1 MITQH
6 LTNILPPPPSLF
18 SLGPELQNS
27 PATSEPGRT
36 STLCRSKSKMPSRT
50 GLPLWLIWMGL
61 LIAPSEQTPRLL
73 MISPSVVTVGAEVG
87 VALQVEGAPSGISGT
102 LYFQNENNRR
112 LCSQEVPFSLPS
124 DGSVQKVTVKVTQ
137 QLFDECGL
145 TLQRRDRYIQLV
157 ARSQMLPSPNGIQ
170 TLNLR
175 WSTQRGY
182 LFVQTDK
189 PIYTPRQKV
198 NFRVFALDHKLRPTT
213 EPVRVIVQNPRGLQV
228 RKVDRKSNDFIIKDH
243 LSIPDIAEPGMW
255 RITAQFIN
263 TLSSN
268 MSTEFEVKK
277 YVLPHFE
284 VAIVPE
290 RKYILVSEEQDSKLK
305 IDIQAKFFYGKGV
318 TGTAYVRFGVSDD
331 DGGKT
336 YITGLEQH
344 VMITDGQ
351 GSVALQRSLFA
362 EKLGRPLQDLVGTSL
377 YIAATVIESASG
389 ELEEQELASVKFVLS
404 PYSVDVSKTKHHFVP
419 GAPFDVLATVL
430 LPDGTPAPR
439 LPVRISATT
448 SGASTLGEA
457 EILSNDRGIVTH
469 RINVPPT
476 TTSITVRLAAGTDF
490 PAEATL
496 TAKAMDS
503 QSGNYLIIE
512 SPRYQDISPGET
524 LILALKHVGSSAF
537 SKFHYMVLN
546 KGDIVYV
553 KSVPRGSYTAVSV
566 PITTA
571 LMPAF
576 RFVAFYRLGDE
587 TVANSIWVD
596 VVDQCEGKLELRVSG
611 NKDEMRP
618 QDRVSLTISTD
629 AKSFVSLSATDSA
642 VYALNRKN
650 RLTQGKVF
658 QAMGSY
664 DLGCTAGSGENTMG
678 VFADA
683 GLSLRVGVLQSSLR
697 KAHACSADVSRKK
710 RSLQFR
716 VEVLKKLSRYPNPED
731 QKCCRGGMELL
742 RHARSC
748 EDRARRIQGPNAE
761 QCRKVFLDCCK
772 HAVGLRRKSWGSH
785 NLGRTQNLEEE
796 EDFFDDDALQIRSA
810 FPESWLWKT
819 LPIEGSHTEALILP
833 DSITTWEIQAVSVS
847 PEKGICISEPL
858 KIRVFQDFHISL
870 RLPYSVKRFEQ
881 MELRPVLYNYQANPV
896 SVLVYLEPTEG
907 ICSPAMVGP
916 AQKQR
921 VEVPGKS
928 AVPVPFVLV
937 PMGTNDLP
945 ITVVAMGSWGTGD
958 KVSKKL
964 RVEREG
970 SVEVEEYTVSLD
982 SKEEQQRSFEISGE
996 IPSNALPD
1004 GDFKMSVRVTGSVPT
1019 DTLQSSLAPEGL
1031 WSLLRVPQGCGE
1043 QTMILLAPGVY
1054 AMQYLDKSE
1063 QWLHLKP
1070 ESKEKALENLRT
1082 GYERILTFRKNDG
1095 SYGAWLNHP
1104 SSTWLTAFVVKVLSL
1119 SREYQYVDGAKIRE
1133 TVLWLLKRQGS
1144 DGSFTDPHPVYHRE
1158 MQGGVG
1164 GLHGGISLTAFVTI
1178 ALHQA
1183 LPFFEEKE
1191 SDPELKNQMLQQLN
1205 QVKQSLDR
1213 ATTFLASSLND
1224 QALGPYPVAITS
1236 YALSLA
1242 SNDRAAIAAADIHLR
1257 QLISEDQNK
1266 TVVFWAVEEKDR
1278 LQGEATN
1285 RVPTASAI
1293 TVEATAY
1300 GLLYLVNQK
1309 DTATADKAARW
1320 LTEQRNY
1327 GGGFRS
1333 TQDTVVALEALSH
1346 YWISTFNKE
1355 EENLELTL
1363 KVPGRNFPIIIPISS
1378 RSDKPVEEELQFP
1391 MGTDIHV
1398 DVKGKGRGTLTVSNF
1413 ILLKNSNHR
1422 LVFSFSIYWN
1432 VWWQDEFS
1440 SPLVS
1445 QQPCDVGWA
1454 ERCSL
1459 AHHTHTPKIALQLSK
1474 AFLVHI
1480 PNIQSSELLLTL
1492 FRCLHDIILVLSPNP
1507 AHNYELSDLLYLSFL
1522 SQNLANHF
1530 SPPAPHSKG
1539 PCHFVLLLLSFPT
1552 AEIYEYYYEYED
1564 ESEAQPAD
1572 QPLSPIG
1579 LFDARR
1585 RRRREAKD
1593 PGHPRRD
1600 ITYNVCFWRQRGSHI
1615 TGMVI
1620 VDITLLSGFQPDE
1633 GDLNQ
1638 LRDVPERYISHWEIQ
1653 GRRLLLYI
1661 DSVPE
1666 SDRECLAFKARQMV
1680 PVGKLQ
1686 PASATIYD
1694 FYEPGQRCSIFYG
1707 APNKPEYVSALC
1719 SGDVCQCAEG
1729 ACPRSKRTLDD
1740 AITEDARMSFACY
1753 KPRVHYA
1760 FRVQVERESQ
1770 ESAFRVY
1777 DVTILEP
1784 LQFTSD
1790 TTISIKQSRRF
1801 VVRAAC
1807 RTRLAVGGTYL
1818 LMGRDGETH
1827 DAEGRL
1833 QYLLDKDSWVEE
1845 LPLQKLCAAT
1855 RNRNTCSQLQDFLRS
1870 FAESGCRV

>member
-1 MITQH
+1 
-6 LTNILPPPPSLF
+6 
-18 SLGPELQNS
+18 
-27 PATSEPGRT
+27 
-36 STLCRSKSKMPSRT
+36 MPSRT

-175 WSTQRGY
+175 WSTRRGY

-344 VMITDGQ
+344 VMITDGR

-389 ELEEQELASVKFVLS
+389 ELEEQELASVKFVSS
-404 PYSVDVSKTKHHFVP
+404 PYSVDVSKTKRHFVP

-439 LPVRISATT
+439 LPVRVSAAT

-469 RINVPPT
+469 RVNVPPT

-537 SKFHYMVLN
+537 SRFHYMVLN

-697 KAHACSADVSRKK
+697 RAHACSADVSRKK

-772 HAVGLRRKSWGSH
+772 HAVSLRRKSWGSH

-916 AQKQR
+916 SQKQR

-928 AVPVPFVLV
+928 AIPVPFVLV

-1031 WSLLRVPQGCGE
+1031 SSLLRVPQGCGE
-1043 QTMILLAPGVY
+1043 QTMVLLAPGVY

-1095 SYGAWLNHP
+1095 SYGAWLHHP

-1119 SREYQYVDGAKIRE
+1119 SREYQSVDGAKIRE

-1242 SNDRAAIAAADIHLR
+1242 SNDRAAIASADIHLR

-1278 LQGEATN
+1278 LRGEATN

-1398 DVKGKGRGTLTVSNF
+1398 DVKGKGRGTLTV
-1413 ILLKNSNHR
+1413 LKQ
-1422 LVFSFSIYWN
+1422 FSILHMSN
-1432 VWWQDEFS
+1432 ASCQ
-1440 SPLVS
+1440 
-1445 QQPCDVGWA
+1445 
-1454 ERCSL
+1454 
-1459 AHHTHTPKIALQLSK
+1459 ALQLEVTTSGS
-1474 AFLVHI
+1474 VQRE
-1480 PNIQSSELLLTL
+1480 P
-1492 FRCLHDIILVLSPNP
+1492 
-1507 AHNYELSDLLYLSFL
+1507 
-1522 SQNLANHF
+1522 
-1530 SPPAPHSKG
+1530 
-1539 PCHFVLLLLSFPT
+1539 
-1552 AEIYEYYYEYED
+1552 EIYEYYYEYED

-1593 PGHPRRD
+1593 PGQPRRD

-1740 AITEDARMSFACY
+1740 AITEEARMSFACY

-1790 TTISIKQSRRF
+1790 TTVSIKQVRRF